1 MKSLSKITLFAALTA
16 VTATACQKED
26 NGIDTSSGKLV
37 KMTFTAGNPELKPE
51 VRTEIDG
58 LTPYWSVGDQIGI
71 STDGT
76 KSNYPFTND
85 ATERAATTT
94 FSGNANI
101 SSTIYAYYPFTANGI
116 DKVGDNTGAK
126 VDLPANQTPTAN
138 SFDGKADIL
147 VSKPLTLDS
156 EGQQVANLEFR
167 RLSAIVKV
175 VLKDQSTDTKLADQH
190 VSSLSITT
198 DGDNTLA
205 GRVVVDLLNY
215 TMYAPYFN
223 GSNTVTATYTTNTEY
238 VINGVS
244 GTYLS
249 VYPRLLAAG
258 SKLVIEA
265 ATEGFVIKKEIVLS
279 NEINLETGKITTL
292 NVNLSDEHITA
303 AATGLSLPF
312 TDDFSDLTGN

>member
-26 NGIDTSSGKLV
+26 SSIDTPSGKLV

-116 DKVGDNTGAK
+116 D
-126 VDLPANQTPTAN
+126 
-138 SFDGKADIL
+138 
-147 VSKPLTLDS
+147 
-156 EGQQVANLEFR
+156 
-167 RLSAIVKV
+167 
-175 VLKDQSTDTKLADQH
+175 
-190 VSSLSITT
+190 
-198 DGDNTLA
+198 
-205 GRVVVDLLNY
+205 
-215 TMYAPYFN
+215 
-223 GSNTVTATYTTNTEY
+223 
-238 VINGVS
+238 
-244 GTYLS
+244 
-249 VYPRLLAAG
+249 
-258 SKLVIEA
+258 
-265 ATEGFVIKKEIVLS
+265 
-279 NEINLETGKITTL
+279 
-292 NVNLSDEHITA
+292 
-303 AATGLSLPF
+303 
-312 TDDFSDLTGN
+312 